1 METLGQKVWIQFS
14 QVKEKLNFFG
24 LWKWEVTLSF
34 AWQYWIVWK
43 FFYPINVKELTHLQ
57 HALSAKSF
65 LNTYK

>member
-14 QVKEKLNFFG
+14 QVKEKSNFFG

-43 FFYPINVKELTHLQ
+43 FF
-57 HALSAKSF
+57 
-65 LNTYK
+65 